1 MKNNYLSK
9 SRILFLLLDI
19 IVVAFAFLSVKLL
32 CYGGISWI
40 TYSNYIDIAIIAVI
54 FIMFYVMMG
63 IYNNLWLYSGYSD
76 YMKIFVA
83 SVAATFVSFVC
94 VLLYQRLFVRNPIDY
109 FGMRECILALFFT
122 NVGLLSYRV
131 AIRVVTVFVMS
142 KHNLR
147 SKGRKRLLII
157 GAGEASRVLMN
168 DIHQNNNLDYNVV
181 GFIDDDPTK
190 SNMRFWGKRVF
201 GTRDMIKEVCER
213 ENIDEILISI
223 PSAPKEEIRQILE
236 ICSTT
241 NLKIRIAPSIDQ
253 SITGEYSFTNTRE
266 VQIED
271 LLERD
276 EIVLEN
282 DLIADEIE
290 GKVVL
295 VTGGGGSIGSELC
308 RQISNYNPK
317 KLIIV
322 DIYENNAYDLQNE
335 LRSAFPYL
343 EMEVLIAS
351 IRDFERL
358 DSIFGE
364 FKPNMVFHA
373 AAHKHVPLMEDS
385 PGEAIKNNVF
395 GTYNVAKC
403 ADKHNVDK
411 FVMISTDKAVN
422 PTNVMGATKR
432 VCEMVVQSFQQIS
445 KTEFVAVRFGNVL
458 GSNGSVIPLFKR
470 QIEKGGPVTVT
481 HKEVTRFFMTIPE
494 AAQLVLQASVYANGG
509 EIFVLDMG
517 KPVKIYDLAVNLI
530 RLSGYKPNIDMPIV
544 VTGLRPGEK
553 LYEELLMNEEG
564 LGKTSHKKIFIGQP
578 TFMDFEEL
586 EKNLKILK
594 DAVETKDN
602 NAIVYALETVV
613 PTYAESKKQ
622 KKKLDEKIA
631 KEEKELQ
638 NA

>member
-1 MKNNYLSK
+1 MKSKYLSK
-9 SRILFLLLDI
+9 SRILFVLFDI
-19 IVVAFAFLSVKLL
+19 IVTAFAFLSVKLL
-32 CYGGISWI
+32 CYGDVSWI
-40 TYSNYIDIAIIAVI
+40 TYSNYVDISIIALAFVI
-54 FIMFYVMMG
+54 TYALMG
-63 IYNNLWLYSGYSD
+63 IYDNLWLYSGYSD
-76 YMKIFVA
+76 YIKIFTA
-83 SVAATFVSFVC
+83 SVVSTVVSFVI
-94 VLLYQRLFVRNPIDY
+94 VLLYQKFFVKNPVDY
-109 FGMRECILALFFT
+109 FGVRECILALFFT
-122 NVGLLSYRV
+122 NIGLLSYRV
-131 AIRVVTVFVMS
+131 AIRVITVFVMN
-142 KHNLR
+142 KHSIRN
-147 SKGRKRLLII
+147 KGRKRLLII

-181 GFIDDDPTK
+181 GFIDDDPAK
-190 SNMRFWGKRVF
+190 INMRFWGKKVY
-201 GTRDMIKEVCER
+201 GSRDKIKEVCER
-213 ENIDEILISI
+213 ENIDEILISV
-223 PSAPKEEIRQILE
+223 PSAPKDEIRKILE
-236 ICSTT
+236 ICSAT

-253 SITGEYSFTNTRE
+253 TITGKYTFTNTRE

-290 GKVVL
+290 GKVIL

-335 LRSAFPYL
+335 LRSSFPYL

-358 DSIFGE
+358 DSIFSQY
-364 FKPNMVFHA
+364 KPNMVFHA

-403 ADKHNVDK
+403 ADKHNVGK

-530 RLSGYKPNIDMPIV
+530 RLSGYKPNVDMPIV

-586 EKNLKILK
+586 EKNLKILR

-602 NAIVYALETVV
+602 DAIVYALETVV
-613 PTYAESKKQ
+613 PTYAESKRQ

-631 KEEKELQ
+631 KEEKDLQ
-638 NA
+638 NV